1 MEIKRELYL
10 NKLIRSMHN
19 GMIKVVTGIRR
30 CGKSYLLF
38 NLFANYLKAQGI
50 DDEHIIK
57 VDLEDR
63 RNKKLRN
70 PDALLEYIDAHVAKD
85 GMHYVMLDEVQWVDE
100 FEDVLNSYLKIPN
113 VDVYVTGS
121 NSKFLSSD
129 VITEFRGRGDEIKVA
144 PLSFCEFFSVFD
156 GSREK
161 AMEEY
166 MAFGGLPMVATM
178 QYPEEKMKY
187 LQTLFKKTYITDI
200 LERYKI
206 KNEKELGELI
216 NILASSIGGL
226 INPNKLVNTFKSV
239 KKISI
244 SPNTIS
250 FYLEILQE
258 VFMVEKSIR
267 YDIKGKKYID
277 TPAKYYFS
285 DLGLRNARINFRQHE
300 VTHLMENL
308 IYNEL
313 RTRGFMVDVGV
324 VVVNTKDDVGKSQ
337 RKQLEVDF
345 VCNEGSKRCYIQS
358 ALRLPNEEKREQELR
373 SLTHISDSFQKF
385 IITEDPIKR
394 CQDVNGFV
402 FMNIYEFLL
411 DRDSLKV

>member
-1 MEIKRELYL
+1 MEIKRDLYL
-10 NKLIRSMHN
+10 NRLIRSMHN
-19 GMIKVVTGIRR
+19 GMIKVITGIRR

-38 NLFANYLKAQGI
+38 NLFSDYLKAQGV
-50 DDEHIIK
+50 DSEHIIK

-70 PDALLEYIDAHVAKD
+70 PDALLGYIDARIAKE
-85 GMHYVMLDEVQWVDE
+85 GMHYVMLDEVQWVEE
-100 FEDVLNSYLKIPN
+100 FEDVLNSYLKIHN

-129 VITEFRGRGDEIKVA
+129 VITEFRGRGYEIRVA
-144 PLSFCEFFSVFD
+144 PLSFSEFFSVFN
-156 GSREK
+156 GSREE

-166 MAFGGLPMVATM
+166 MTFGGLPMIATM
-178 QYPEEKMKY
+178 QSNEEKMSY

-206 KNEKELGELI
+206 KNEEELEELI
-216 NILASSIGGL
+216 NILSSSVGGL

-239 KKISI
+239 KNVSI
-244 SPNTIS
+244 SPNTIA
-250 FYLEILQE
+250 FYLDILQD

-267 YDIKGKKYID
+267 YDIKGKRYID
-277 TPAKYYFS
+277 TPAKYYFA
-285 DLGLRNARINFRQHE
+285 DLGLRNARINFRQYE

-313 RTRGFMVDVGV
+313 RTRGLMVDVGV
-324 VVVNTKDDVGKSQ
+324 VVVNTKNEEGKSQ

-345 VCNEGSKRCYIQS
+345 VCNEGNKRCYIQS
-358 ALRLPNEEKREQELR
+358 ALRLPNEEKREQELH
-373 SLTHISDSFQKF
+373 SLINISDSFQKF
-385 IITEDPIKR
+385 IITEEPIKR
-394 CQDVNGFV
+394 YQNENGVV